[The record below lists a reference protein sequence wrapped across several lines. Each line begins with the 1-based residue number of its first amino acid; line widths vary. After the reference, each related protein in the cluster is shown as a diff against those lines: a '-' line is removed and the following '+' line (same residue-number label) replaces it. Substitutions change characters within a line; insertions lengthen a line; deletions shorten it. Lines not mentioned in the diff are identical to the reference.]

1 MSNLYFASDYKNTII
16 NLLINNNDFVKLIN
30 PKESECSK
38 IKIRDVLLGGSWF
51 IDGKKYEEQG
61 HVFDYNFVDDTKTD
75 EKTFVFV
82 ETDIDTV
89 RQNIYTDFNLYVCIF
104 THKSLVRIMDDT
116 IPSMNEVEEMGYNV
130 GHYGNR
136 VDILC
141 DIVDNIL
148 NGNEKI
154 RGIGTVE
161 PASRGYV
168 TMYCPNSKYYGKCL
182 KYKISN
188 LNMGGDSCGN

>member
-1 MSNLYFASDYKNTII
+1 MLNLYFASDYKNTII

-61 HVFDYNFVDDTKTD
+61 HVFDYNFVDDTTTD

-188 LNMGGDSCGN
+188 LNMGGDSCEN